1 MPCQPQPAAGP
12 HEGTRAMPSI
22 PKPLQEKEV
31 SPQSRSSPPPSLHG
45 PAQAV
50 PHAGG
55 GLRHGHAPS
64 CRGMLSGGG
73 ADRHPPGHRR
83 RHAGGVDGC
92 CSIACHVPGQSH
104 QTSPCPASSSLSN
117 SPPQKNQVAGTRV
130 RLFGIDAP
138 EKKQACLDGRGESY
152 LCGQAATSALR
163 EVIGNAP
170 VACTVKTKDMYRRSV
185 AVCTVVRPGERPL
198 DLNAWLV
205 EEGHAVAYRRYSKD
219 FVPAEL
225 RAQEA
230 KRGIWAGRFEL
241 PEGWRHKETMPQW
254 FQ

>member
-1 MPCQPQPAAGP
+1 MTASMAGYSCHTTPSRLQGRMKAPGPCLVSPSLSKRRKFRLGAGA
-12 HEGTRAMPSI
+12 H
-22 PKPLQEKEV
+22 PLQASMAPLRQCLMPV
-31 SPQSRSSPPPSLHG
+31 AAFVMAMHL
-45 PAQAV
+45 
-50 PHAGG
+50 HAGACSAAEVLIG
-55 GLRHGHAPS
+55 TPR
-64 CRGMLSGGG
+64 
-73 ADRHPPGHRR
+73 
-83 RHAGGVDGC
+83 VIDGD
-92 CSIACHVPGQSH
+92 
-104 QTSPCPASSSLSN
+104 TLE
-117 SPPQKNQVAGTRV
+117 VAGTRV

-163 EVIGNAP
+163 EVIGDAP